1 MICAVIYCSFCCI
14 YVWLDPGTYMIARFM
29 SFYKPGVTA
38 LHLPC
43 TITLNVECRGT
54 SVERMVVMM
63 ERTAWMRG
71 RRRGLLGKL
80 HGTFLWFPDC
90 SGCLQTRR
98 RRSCCVGM
106 SRAVIKTEWYV
117 TLQIVLNGDILITPM
132 AGSVMILGISALL
145 WAQME
150 WIHMETWVH
159 HIARGL
165 FYCQSW
171 ISPHGFAIN
180 ASM

>member
-1 MICAVIYCSFCCI
+1 MLLQLKATHGWTDKSFKALLLLLKDMLPEGNLLPDTVYEAKQIVCPVGLKI
-14 YVWLDPGTYMIARFM
+14 EKKFM
-29 SFYKPGVTA
+29 HAGIIVSCFVERMKIW
-38 LHLPC
+38 
-43 TITLNVECRGT
+43 TISLNVECRGT

-71 RRRGLLGKL
+71 RRGLQGKL

-106 SRAVIKTEWYV
+106 RRAIIKTECYV

-132 AGSVMILGISALL
+132 AGSGMILGILGLL
-145 WAQME
+145 
-150 WIHMETWVH
+150 
-159 HIARGL
+159 
-165 FYCQSW
+165 
-171 ISPHGFAIN
+171 
-180 ASM
+180 